1 MEKKILDLIEDE
13 VAHRVQLK
21 LSTSLAVISQLYEI
35 PLERLIKDT
44 AGLET
49 RFCRG
54 ILKTGKRCLKN
65 PQENGYCKFHKKQ
78 TPDPPPV
85 VEDEGPAPWD

>member
-13 VAHRVQLK
+13 VTHRVQLR
-21 LSTSLAVISQLYEI
+21 LATSLTAISQLYEI

-54 ILKTGKRCLKN
+54 ILRSGKRCLKN
-65 PQENGYCKFHKKQ
+65 PQEDGYCKFHKKQ
-78 TPDPPPV
+78 NPSPTTV
-85 VEDEGPAPWD
+85 IEDEGAAPWD

>member
-21 LSTSLAVISQLYEI
+21 LATALSAVSQLYEI

-44 AGLET
+44 SGLET

-65 PQENGYCKFHKKQ
+65 PKDNGYCKFHKKQ
-78 TPDPPPV
+78 TPDLPV

>member
-13 VAHRVQLK
+13 VTHRVQLR
-21 LSTSLAVISQLYEI
+21 LSTALSVVSQLYEI

-78 TPDPPPV
+78 TPEPVV